1 MPMSKKY
8 KDNVI
13 PFPNLKEKQIQE
25 KLKQSKEAVDFIA
38 NESIDTA
45 SYMMDVMESELQ
57 HMTESLF
64 SRVKFRDPDTPE
76 SKDMFVILN
85 LINAMFHR
93 YAGLPH
99 HLQLELEDIYKIL
112 KDLEDNGPKKPDNY
126 LDILFDPEFGFPIDP
141 DEGGLGD
148 DDDNS

>member
-13 PFPNLKEKQIQE
+13 PFPNLKEKQTQE

-85 LINAMFHR
+85 LLNAMFHR
-93 YAGLPH
+93 YAG
-99 HLQLELEDIYKIL
+99 QTRGEVD
-112 KDLEDNGPKKPDNY
+112 KDRRGNTGA
-126 LDILFDPEFGFPIDP
+126 GSQR
-141 DEGGLGD
+141 EGVR
-148 DDDNS
+148 NR